1 MAKIKISTKEYK
13 ELVHNSAQLTIRDIE
28 LSIVKK
34 DSMKLEQSNYELKEE
49 ISRLNKRIEKYEKE
63 FDEIYKE

>member
-13 ELVHNSAQLTIRDIE
+13 ELVHRSAQLTIRDIE
-28 LSIVKK
+28 LSIAKT
-34 DSMKLEQSNYELKEE
+34 DSMKLCKSNDELKDE

>member
-13 ELVHNSAQLTIRDIE
+13 ELVHRSAE
-28 LSIVKK
+28 LSLVK
-34 DSMKLEQSNYELKEE
+34 EENYKQCCRNNELKEE

-63 FDEIYKE
+63 FDEIYKG

>member
-1 MAKIKISTKEYK
+1 MAKIKINTKEYK
-13 ELVHNSAQLTIRDIE
+13 ELVHRSAE
-28 LSIVKK
+28 LSIVREEH
-34 DSMKLEQSNYELKEE
+34 SKLRMINNELKDE